1 MSDNNNNNRTNTE
14 QNRKINGKWQGRA
27 RQDRTEQERAGESS
41 DRTGQHTK
49 HTRLAANPSIH
60 QSLGHLRRDRQSE
73 QGVAFLIILNF
84 VFRICLCFS
93 FYFAF
98 ALYFFPS
105 LSIRLHTH
113 THTLQL
119 AFTFCY
125 FCRPHSIRPANLQWA
140 AGYLKIAALAKD
152 KLCLFLKPYER

>member
-1 MSDNNNNNRTNTE
+1 MANGRVE
-14 QNRKINGKWQGRA
+14 QERGGQGRA
-27 RQDRTEQERAGESS
+27 VTGQDSRLSTHAWRPNPSNHASESRTLAAGLSIRAGC
-41 DRTGQHTK
+41 
-49 HTRLAANPSIH
+49 SIFNNIEFRF
-60 QSLGHLRRDRQSE
+60 SNL
-73 QGVAFLIILNF
+73 F
-84 VFRICLCFS
+84 VFLPFS
-93 FYFAF
+93 FPF

-105 LSIRLHTH
+105 LSIRLHAHTH
-113 THTLQL
+113 TQPRTLQL